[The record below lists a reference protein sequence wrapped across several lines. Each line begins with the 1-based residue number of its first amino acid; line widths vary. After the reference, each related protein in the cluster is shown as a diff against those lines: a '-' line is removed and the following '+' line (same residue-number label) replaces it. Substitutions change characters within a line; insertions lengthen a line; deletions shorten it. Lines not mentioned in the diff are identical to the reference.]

1 MNSRTNATDAAR
13 IVFAAEKAKSAIKP
27 GSLTDYR
34 RAIAKLPRPS
44 SEQIDNFVHYYS
56 DAHSWYKH
64 MPLLPPG
71 VNFQFYVDPFIGC
84 ETVLKT
90 VGGRL
95 HEERTETEKT
105 RNYQKKYGHL
115 AASPRGV
122 GLDTGSKVT
131 KPANLPVV
139 GTTDGYCRIPR
150 ELIEV
155 GTVELTG
162 VLHSLVFQV
171 WTWKIFLP
179 RLIAN
184 GVDEAA
190 RKWPVETGG
199 EGTFRKIV
207 EVCDRYT
214 QEELLDQ
221 DANHGQWGRP
231 NSDLEALLRPERQ
244 RMQSEMTE
252 AISRMLELVYGN
264 ENSETN

>member
-1 MNSRTNATDAAR
+1 MNSRSDPTEAAR

-34 RAIAKLPRPS
+34 RAIANLPRAS

-71 VNFQFYVDPFIGC
+71 VNFRFYVDPFSGC
-84 ETVLKT
+84 ETVLQT
-90 VGGRL
+90 VGGRIQ
-95 HEERTETEKT
+95 EERTETEKS
-105 RNYQKKYGHL
+105 RNHQRKYGYL
-115 AASPRGV
+115 DASPRGV
-122 GLDTGSKVT
+122 VL
-131 KPANLPVV
+131 
-139 GTTDGYCRIPR
+139 GTPDGYCRIPR
-150 ELIEV
+150 VLIEV

-162 VLHSLVFQV
+162 VLHSLTSHI

-190 RKWPVETGG
+190 RRWPAESGG
-199 EGTFRKIV
+199 EDTFREIV
-207 EVCDRYT
+207 EVCSRYT
-214 QEELLDQ
+214 EEELLDQ
-221 DANHGQWGRP
+221 NASHGQWGQP

-244 RMQSEMTE
+244 RMQGEMTQ
-252 AISRMLELVYGN
+252 AINRMLDMVYGC
-264 ENSETN
+264 